1 MKKIILW
8 ITLSRILFGPL
19 LFITIISE
27 LFLISLLLIVISGI
41 SDFLDGFLAR
51 KLNLTSDLGRVL
63 DPIADK
69 ILICFSLIAIT
80 ILLKSYFIAFL
91 SSIIIAREILISGL
105 REFNSYIGSSNATE
119 VTFLAKS
126 KTTLQIITISA
137 YLTGLLVNNAL
148 IIFLSDWIL
157 FISALVTI
165 KTGLDYIS
173 KSMILWSKK

>member
-91 SSIIIAREILISGL
+91 SKA
-105 REFNSYIGSSNATE
+105 
-119 VTFLAKS
+119 
-126 KTTLQIITISA
+126 
-137 YLTGLLVNNAL
+137 
-148 IIFLSDWIL
+148 
-157 FISALVTI
+157 
-165 KTGLDYIS
+165 
-173 KSMILWSKK
+173 